1 MRIGGY
7 GSGGLPQNRARDR
20 AASFRARHSIGQR
33 IMGRILRREANGL
46 YWVLAG
52 GEELL
57 ARLEVQAEPGDEL
70 VFLVRALTPEIMLQ
84 ALPGGAG
91 AADLPGLVQRFR
103 AARELF
109 EVQDAELFVPLRG
122 VAPLP
127 ALRAEAFEQAML
139 ARPAAAERSAE
150 VSRLLGQVNSC
161 LDPADGRQA
170 AYEPWL
176 LPGARRME
184 ILRGAGS
191 GLRLSASAQDAGCFE
206 VNLMLQGESPRLVV
220 QAERPEACGALLVEL
235 AALVR
240 SDSATEPTVLG
251 PTRLRGNALGGVLGD
266 LFGPVPAWTSGGLN
280 TRV

>member
-7 GSGGLPQNRARDR
+7 GSGGFRQDGGRDR

-33 IMGRILRREANGL
+33 IKGRILRREANGL

-57 ARLEVQAEPGDEL
+57 ARLEVQADPGDEL

-84 ALPGGAG
+84 ALPGGVG

-103 AARELF
+103 ASREVF
-109 EVQDAELFVPLRG
+109 EVQDAELFAALRDVP
-122 VAPLP
+122 AQP
-127 ALRAEAFEQAML
+127 ALRAEAFAQAL
-139 ARPAAAERSAE
+139 PTRPAAAERYGE
-150 VSRLLGQVNSC
+150 VTRLLGQVNAC

-176 LPGARRME
+176 LPSARRME
-184 ILRGAGS
+184 LLRGPGA
-191 GLRLSASAQDAGCFE
+191 GLRLSASVPDAGYFE
-206 VNLMLQGESPRLVV
+206 ASLGPQGESPRLVV
-220 QAERPEACGALLVEL
+220 QAERPEACGTLLVEL

-240 SDSATEPTVLG
+240 ADSASEPVLLG
-251 PTRLRGNALGGVLGD
+251 PTRMRSNPLGGVLGD
-266 LFGPVPAWTSGGLN
+266 LFGTVPAWTSGGLN